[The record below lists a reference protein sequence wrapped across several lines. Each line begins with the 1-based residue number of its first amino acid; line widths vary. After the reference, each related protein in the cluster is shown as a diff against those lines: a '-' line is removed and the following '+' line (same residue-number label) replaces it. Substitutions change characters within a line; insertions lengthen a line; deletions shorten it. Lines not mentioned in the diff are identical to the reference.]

1 MSENEKELDQL
12 KFIASMF
19 RMTMEELDKVM
30 GPESIQTIFRLIGER
45 RGKAIENRMRE
56 KFDVDE
62 WTPELFAEKFVKDVL
77 DPALG
82 KDQSEINVEG
92 NILKVDIKLCPFKRA
107 GIDISEKFYCTYTEG
122 LIDYTARNAF
132 GEIQF
137 QSENLISE
145 GNACCVFK
153 IEIQ

>member
-82 KDQSEINVEG
+82 KGQSEINVEG
-92 NILKVDIKLCPFKRA
+92 NTLKVGIKVCPFKRA

-122 LIDYTARNAF
+122 LIDYAARNAF

-137 QSENLISE
+137 QSEDLISE

>member
-1 MSENEKELDQL
+1 MSDKEKELDQL

-45 RGKAIENRMRE
+45 RGKAIENRMRD
-56 KFDVDE
+56 KFNVDE
-62 WTPELFAEKFVKDVL
+62 WTPELFAEKFVEDVL

-82 KDQSEINVEG
+82 KGQSDIKVEG
-92 NILKVDIKLCPFKRA
+92 NQLTVSVRICPFKRA

-122 LIDYTARNAF
+122 LIDETAKNAF
-132 GEIQF
+132 GNIKF
-137 QSENLISE
+137 QSEDLISE